1 MLASA
6 NRPMGIAVDATSVY
20 WTEDTSADCYGKV
33 MKVPLAGG
41 TATTLAAGQN
51 APAPSRWTD
60 ERPPARCRHG
70 SLKKAPIDGGPS
82 TMLASGQ
89 SEPGPIAIDATNV
102 YWVAGVSSDWSSSAD
117 LNSVPKGGG
126 MPTTLVKN
134 QNLQC
139 IAVHAASID
148 WGDAVRRRI
157 VRLTPK

>member
-1 MLASA
+1 
-6 NRPMGIAVDATSVY
+6 MGIAVDATSVY
-20 WTEDTSADCYGKV
+20 WTEDTSADRYGKV
-33 MKVPLAGG
+33 MKVLRWRDGDDAGCG
-41 TATTLAAGQN
+41 AERAWRHRGG
-51 APAPSRWTD
+51 RD
-60 ERPPARCRHG
+60 ERLLARCRHG
-70 SLKKAPIDGGPS
+70 SAEEGADRRRPFHE
-82 TMLASGQ
+82 LASGQ

-117 LNSVPKGGG
+117 LKSVPKGGG

-139 IAVHAASID
+139 IAVDAASIY